1 MKIEGLK
8 NLLAKECNVCT
19 GGWMLGDLR
28 LSLSEEDRALT
39 ISQKVPKVFLKLRT
53 KDIKFIKLEQDDN
66 ILNVNFI
73 CNKSIHS
80 FKTWR
85 G

>member
-8 NLLAKECNVCT
+8 SLLAKKCSVCS
-19 GGWMLGDLR
+19 GGWILGDLR

-39 ISQKVPKVFLKLRT
+39 ITQKVPKVFLKLRT
-53 KDIKFIKLEQDDN
+53 KDIKLIRLEKDDN
-66 ILNVNFI
+66 VLTVNFI
-73 CNKSIHS
+73 CNKSLHS
-80 FKTWR
+80 FRTWR